1 MSTLPNM
8 ADVQSASETSAPAP
22 HAVPQSAVCNACL
35 RIMDVML
42 SAVLLLTLLPLF
54 AAIALAI
61 RLDSRG
67 PILFRQTRVGQGED
81 RFSLLKF
88 RSMVTD
94 AEARRETLE
103 IHNERTG
110 PVFKMRCDPRVTRV
124 GRCLRRWSLDE
135 LPQLLNVLRGDMSLV
150 GPRPALPSEVVRYS
164 DRQRV
169 RLTVPPGL
177 TGLWQVSGRASL
189 SFERAVELDL
199 LYVQRRSLSLNLGI
213 LLRTLPAVLS
223 GRGAY

>member
-8 ADVQSASETSAPAP
+8 ADVQNVVETTAPS
-22 HAVPQSAVCNACL
+22 PQSAACDICL
-35 RIMDVML
+35 RALDVAL

-54 AAIALAI
+54 AVITLAVC
-61 RLDSRG
+61 LDSRG
-67 PILFRQTRVGQGED
+67 PVLFRQTRVGQGGR
-81 RFSLLKF
+81 RFCLLKF

-103 IHNERTG
+103 LYNERTG
-110 PVFKMRCDPRVTRV
+110 PVFKMRRDPRVTRI
-124 GRCLRRWSLDE
+124 GRWLRRWSLDE

-150 GPRPALPSEVVRYS
+150 GPRPALPSEVDRYS
-164 DRQRV
+164 DLQRA

-199 LYVQRRSLSLNLGI
+199 LYVQRRSLSLNLSI